1 MFLEL
6 IIVHK
11 KIVIGR
17 GVVYVKDSIFV
28 SGVDRCKA
36 TIKDHIFHV
45 EMHSYLYVQHIQLI
59 IKTCVYRHT
68 IKLYFCLRVCVC
80 VYSCTYVG
88 KYMLWLSRHSEC

>member
-11 KIVIGR
+11 KIIIGR

-28 SGVDRCKA
+28 SGVDRCKT

-45 EMHSYLYVQHIQLI
+45 EMHAYLYMQRIQLI
-59 IKTCVYRHT
+59 IKTCVYHHM
-68 IKLYFCLRVCVC
+68 IKLYFCLLVC
-80 VYSCTYVG
+80 VYIFMYICRQVHAMVEQTF
-88 KYMLWLSRHSEC
+88 